1 MKNFWLLIVILV
13 FGCSSGVKN
22 LYLGKYKTGYAS
34 YGKFVTTIEL
44 KADSTFIKNFRGDM
58 MNDNCYGKW
67 SVKYDTLLLSFDTI
81 TYPNCRYKK
90 QERYLINGKKLIFPN
105 TLIADFKKRGI
116 WDTLSPKY
124 KRLVRNYENKTPINF
139 KGRMRENYYKLID

>member
-34 YGKFVTTIEL
+34 YGMFVTTIEL

-67 SVKYDTLLLSFDTI
+67 SVKYDTLLLS
-81 TYPNCRYKK
+81 
-90 QERYLINGKKLIFPN
+90 LILLPIP
-105 TLIADFKKRGI
+105 IADIKSRS
-116 WDTLSPKY
+116 DTSSMVK
-124 KRLVRNYENKTPINF
+124 N
-139 KGRMRENYYKLID
+139 